1 MKVETKVWWSSKTL
15 WLNFMALMATF
26 LQLKYGLLLD
36 AATQGIILSIL
47 NIILR
52 MITKE
57 PIELKSD

>member
-1 MKVETKVWWSSKTL
+1 
-15 WLNFMALMATF
+15 MALMATF

-36 AATQGIILSIL
+36 AAAQGIILSIL

-57 PIELKSD
+57 PIEFKPD